1 MNRRLKASTL
11 VEALTAMVIVM
22 LALSLFT
29 TIYVNIMKSGEHQR
43 KMQAAL
49 LLDKIAVETKQN
61 KIFLDEKIKT
71 GEFVLQKQVAP
82 YNGAV
87 NLSMLSLKAF
97 DGNEK
102 LLAERN
108 ELICT
113 E

>member
-1 MNRRLKASTL
+1 MNKKLKASTL

-22 LALSLFT
+22 LALGVFT
-29 TIYVNIMKSGEHQR
+29 TIYVNVIKSGEYHR
-43 KMQAAL
+43 KTQAAL

-71 GEFVLQKQVAP
+71 GGFVLEKKVTP
-82 YNGAV
+82 YNGAS
-87 NLSMLSLKAF
+87 NLSLLSLKAF
-97 DGNEK
+97 DGKEK

-108 ELICT
+108 ELILT